1 MFMPLM
7 LVELGL
13 EGRIVGVKD
22 SSGDDV
28 GFRWLCELNA
38 DAGSPLTLLTGHE
51 TVVDGAYLAG
61 ADGSVPGLANV
72 DPAGYVRL
80 HRAAMAGDW
89 ATVRVE
95 QSRLSRLMGIA
106 RAPIGKVGPAAG
118 VGSFKTALA
127 LLGVLST
134 NTMSLPMASLE
145 GADVAA
151 VRAVLEE
158 GGLL

>member
-1 MFMPLM
+1 
-7 LVELGL
+7 LGRPPTCRL
-13 EGRIVGVKD
+13 CYDLPICVHTNSLRRCSSSSRPEERIVGVKD

-89 ATVRVE
+89 ATVR
-95 QSRLSRLMGIA
+95 SSSPG
-106 RAPIGKVGPAAG
+106 
-118 VGSFKTALA
+118 
-127 LLGVLST
+127 
-134 NTMSLPMASLE
+134 
-145 GADVAA
+145 
-151 VRAVLEE
+151 
-158 GGLL
+158 